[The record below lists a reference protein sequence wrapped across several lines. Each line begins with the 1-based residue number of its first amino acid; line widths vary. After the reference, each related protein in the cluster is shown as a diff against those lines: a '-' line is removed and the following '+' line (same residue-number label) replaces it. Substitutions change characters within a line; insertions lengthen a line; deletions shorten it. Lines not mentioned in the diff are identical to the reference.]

1 MKKNKREPIPK
12 HFKSLKEAG
21 EFWDSHDLADY
32 WDKTKAVDLTF
43 NLRKK
48 QYYIAVLPSIAK
60 KLQRISKEQ
69 GVSVETVVNLWFQ
82 EKLQAV

>member
-1 MKKNKREPIPK
+1 MKRSKREPIPK

-21 EFWDSHDLADY
+21 DFWDSHDLAEY
-32 WDKTKAVDLTF
+32 WDKTKAADLTF